1 MSWNIQSALLGL
13 GTTGIIALTTFAYS
27 AGERISV
34 IEARLEYITNEI
46 SGTQQATENLSKA
59 SAELARTTEL
69 MRYQLEQQQQLYR
82 EVRQNIDHLTEGDK
96 K

>member
-1 MSWNIQSALLGL
+1 MSWNVQSALMAL

-59 SAELARTTEL
+59 STDLARTTEL
-69 MRYQLEQQQQLYR
+69 MRYQMEQQQALYV
-82 EVRQNIDHLTEGDK
+82 EVRRSIELLKAEKHK
-96 K
+96 